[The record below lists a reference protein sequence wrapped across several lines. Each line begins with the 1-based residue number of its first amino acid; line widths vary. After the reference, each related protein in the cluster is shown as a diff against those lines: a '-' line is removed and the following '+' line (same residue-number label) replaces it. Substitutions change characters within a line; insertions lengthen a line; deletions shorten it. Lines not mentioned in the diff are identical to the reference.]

1 MGGQLTRLAVQ
12 ADYGLEAPSRVGC
25 APPAERAYAPAS
37 NYSRVSV
44 SLLNPTLGQM
54 QLHETLASAKGRG
67 QMNEPLAG
75 DTAMTSP
82 AAPSRMPSA
91 RASAADGRAELPLET
106 PAVEVT
112 ALIREFGTARA
123 PIRAVDNLG
132 LTVHTGEIYGFLG
145 PNGAGKT
152 TLVRILTT
160 LLRPT
165 SGSALVA
172 GHDVV
177 READAVRRSIGVAL
191 QEAAI
196 DPLMTGR
203 ELLRMQGALHGLR
216 SAEGKERATS
226 LLDRVGL
233 SEAGDRRV
241 GGYSGGMRRRL
252 DLALALVHRPVVL
265 FLDEPTTGLDPTSRA
280 ALWREVRKLN
290 DEGTTVFLTT
300 QYLEEAEQLADRVG
314 IIAGGRLVAEG
325 TPTDLKAHV
334 GEPTL
339 HLELADP
346 EAAPRARE
354 ALAGLGAVEPASEG
368 APTRVALRARNGKG
382 AIAPAVQAL
391 QAGGIQ
397 VESVEVESPSLDDVF
412 AAVTGSTLEGA
423 AAEQSPSA
431 A

>member
-1 MGGQLTRLAVQ
+1 MTDR
-12 ADYGLEAPSRVGC
+12 
-25 APPAERAYAPAS
+25 
-37 NYSRVSV
+37 
-44 SLLNPTLGQM
+44 
-54 QLHETLASAKGRG
+54 LHESA
-67 QMNEPLAG
+67 EPLTPLAG
-75 DTAMTSP
+75 PVTSRAVP
-82 AAPSRMPSA
+82 PSPQSQ
-91 RASAADGRAELPLET
+91 LP
-106 PAVEVT
+106 PCAVEVT
-112 ALIREFGTARA
+112 ALIREFGTSRA
-123 PIRAVDNLG
+123 PIRAVDNLD
-132 LTVHTGEIYGFLG
+132 LQVHTGEIYGFLG

-165 SGSALVA
+165 SGSAQVA

-177 READAVRRSIGVAL
+177 RQADDVRRSIGVAL

-216 SAEGKERATS
+216 GAEAKDRATS

-233 SEAGDRRV
+233 TDAGDRRV

-252 DLALALVHRPVVL
+252 DLALALVHRPTVL

-280 ALWREVRKLN
+280 ALWREVRSLN

-314 IIAGGRLVAEG
+314 IIAGGGLVAEG
-325 TPTDLKAHV
+325 TPTDLKARV

-339 HLELADP
+339 HIELTDP
-346 EAAPRARE
+346 QAAPRARE
-354 ALAGLGAVEPASEG
+354 ALAGLGTLEPPHPE
-368 APTRVALRARNGKG
+368 APTRLALRSGAGKG

-391 QAGGIQ
+391 QAAGIQ
-397 VESVEVESPSLDDVF
+397 VESVEVENPSLDDVF

-423 AAEQSPSA
+423 AAESSA